1 MLYINIDST
10 TIITIDVIVIRI
22 IIDIVII
29 SVITV
34 VININ
39 IYIYKHI
46 YSLYIMQFT
55 ISLISGRCKDSHSAR
70 GQLWPKTA
78 LG

>member
-1 MLYINIDST
+1 MLYINIDS
-10 TIITIDVIVIRI
+10 III

-29 SVITV
+29 SAITIVIY
-34 VININ
+34 